1 VAGVLEAAD
10 SWRGVL
16 KAVVRHVAQAVR
28 RECRGRA
35 GSAPQ
40 LMVLLLIPMR
50 LMGAVAVD
58 AARLYMVRG
67 KMQLAADAAALAGAS
82 SFLDEADAG
91 DSVQAR
97 AQHFVAANP
106 IVNAPAV
113 LESLSFNAD
122 SGTLKLVLSYHT
134 GSLILGPNG
143 MTMRVRAGARAE
155 LVRPGQIGRLIP
167 SENPLHWWKQN
178 EATPGGADS
187 GLVILSR

>member
-1 VAGVLEAAD
+1 
-10 SWRGVL
+10 
-16 KAVVRHVAQAVR
+16 
-28 RECRGRA
+28 
-35 GSAPQ
+35 
-40 LMVLLLIPMR
+40 MVLLLIPMR

-58 AARLYMVRG
+58 AGRLYMVRG

-167 SENPLHWWKQN
+167 SENPLHWWKQT

-187 GLVILSR
+187 GLVILSW